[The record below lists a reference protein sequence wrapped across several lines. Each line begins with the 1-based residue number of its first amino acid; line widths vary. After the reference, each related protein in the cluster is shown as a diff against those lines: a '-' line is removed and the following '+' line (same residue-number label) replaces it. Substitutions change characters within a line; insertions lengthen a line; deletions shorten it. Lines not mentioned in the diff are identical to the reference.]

1 FYRINPMII
10 KINTKAFYAFI
21 MTLPILIIVIGIDA
35 YNIYINRITI
45 SLIILNIITIFYP
58 IFKIKDE
65 FEKIGGF
72 GNYIIEITSEC
83 LTKEKKGNKTCFEW
97 QDFYSVIKFH
107 NRIYLYLKRKNS
119 IRSYRRLI
127 YLDRK
132 DFSSKDE
139 FDACFENCNTYIK
152 KQKYKN
158 LIDL

>member
-1 FYRINPMII
+1 MII

-35 YNIYINRITI
+35 YNIYINRITV

-83 LTKEKKGNKTCFEW
+83 LTKEKKGNKTYFEW

-152 KQKYKN
+152 K
-158 LIDL
+158 

>member
-1 FYRINPMII
+1 MII

-35 YNIYINRITI
+35 YNIYINRITV

-83 LTKEKKGNKTCFEW
+83 LTKEKKEIRHTLSG
-97 QDFYSVIKFH
+97 
-107 NRIYLYLKRKNS
+107 RIF
-119 IRSYRRLI
+119 I
-127 YLDRK
+127 
-132 DFSSKDE
+132 
-139 FDACFENCNTYIK
+139 
-152 KQKYKN
+152 Q
-158 LIDL
+158 

>member
-1 FYRINPMII
+1 MII

-152 KQKYKN
+152 KAKV
-158 LIDL
+158 

>member
-1 FYRINPMII
+1 MII

-35 YNIYINRITI
+35 YNIYINRITV

-83 LTKEKKGNKTCFEW
+83 LTKEKKGNKTYFEW

-139 FDACFENCNTYIK
+139 FDACFENCNTLS
-152 KQKYKN
+152 
-158 LIDL
+158 LIHI

>member
-1 FYRINPMII
+1 MII

-107 NRIYLYLKRKNS
+107 NRIY
-119 IRSYRRLI
+119 
-127 YLDRK
+127 
-132 DFSSKDE
+132 
-139 FDACFENCNTYIK
+139 
-152 KQKYKN
+152 
-158 LIDL
+158 

>member
-1 FYRINPMII
+1 MII

-35 YNIYINRITI
+35 YNIYINRITV

-83 LTKEKKGNKTCFEW
+83 LTKEKKGNKTYFEW

-152 KQKYKN
+152 KQSIK
-158 LIDL
+158 I

>member
-1 FYRINPMII
+1 MII

-152 KQKYKN
+152 KQKYKK
-158 LIDL
+158 ID

>member
-1 FYRINPMII
+1 MII

-35 YNIYINRITI
+35 YNIYINRITV
-45 SLIILNIITIFYP
+45 SMIILNIITIFYP

-83 LTKEKKGNKTCFEW
+83 LTKEKKGNKTYFEW

-158 LIDL
+158 LINL